1 MQLQSIDI
9 PQADSIRDVMRV
21 LDAVHQERIS
31 PREIGE
37 YLGGKVGRQGNYY
50 LHAARIL
57 GLVEIE
63 PGSHTAALTPYGK
76 ALRTYDPVS
85 RERALRLLVLR
96 TEPMRS
102 IVQAMAREGGLSEQA
117 IGAIIEGLAP
127 ISGSTVARRVRTVVS
142 WLRELDLIAWDDVH
156 WCYAGPGLLVR
167 AASQGHPALP
177 QATYSH

>member
-21 LDAVHQERIS
+21 LDAVYHERLT

-57 GLVEIE
+57 GLVELDPQRHI
-63 PGSHTAALTPYGK
+63 AALTPYGK

-85 RERALRLLVLR
+85 RERALRHLVLR

-117 IGAIIEGLAP
+117 IGEVIESLAP

-167 AASQGHPALP
+167 AAPQSQAVA
-177 QATYSH
+177 QAASL